1 MFIQKNENDNS
12 KAERMMLLTGT
23 VIGYFLIF
31 TMIKL
36 EIINMSLGFIILI
49 FLYMYL
55 DFNLTNI
62 YFTSKRTTFKI
73 YIFMVLEIMLFFM
86 TAFTIMN
93 ILIYFIGLGILYY
106 LMTINEGKN
115 ESVKIYRFLSIYTL
129 IKVIFTLTWIFF

>member
-106 LMTINEGKN
+106 LMTIDEGKN

>member
-12 KAERMMLLTGT
+12 KAERMMLLTST

-106 LMTINEGKN
+106 LMTIDEGKN

>member
-36 EIINMSLGFIILI
+36 EIINVSLGFIILI

-106 LMTINEGKN
+106 LITIDEGKN

>member
-86 TAFTIMN
+86 TAFTMMN

-106 LMTINEGKN
+106 LMTIDEGKN

>member
-36 EIINMSLGFIILI
+36 EIINVSLGFIILI

-106 LMTINEGKN
+106 LMTIDEGKN

>member
-1 MFIQKNENDNS
+1 MFIQKNENDSS

-73 YIFMVLEIMLFFM
+73 YIFMVL
-86 TAFTIMN
+86 
-93 ILIYFIGLGILYY
+93 
-106 LMTINEGKN
+106 
-115 ESVKIYRFLSIYTL
+115 
-129 IKVIFTLTWIFF
+129 

>member
-73 YIFMVLEIMLFFM
+73 YIFMVLEIMLFF
-86 TAFTIMN
+86 
-93 ILIYFIGLGILYY
+93 YD
-106 LMTINEGKN
+106 
-115 ESVKIYRFLSIYTL
+115 SIYNNEYPH
-129 IKVIFTLTWIFF
+129 IFYRIGNTVLFNDNRRRKK

>member
-1 MFIQKNENDNS
+1 MFIQKNENDSS

-106 LMTINEGKN
+106 LMTIDEGKN